1 MGKSLTTEQLNEL
14 RQGNGSFGSAIQ
26 ALKEGFLVK
35 RSSDKRNYF
44 IFIQETPEVVK
55 NKFKNVSLEK
65 IVSIYESG
73 FTEKTEFVDSDIL
86 ADDWMTIEQSVK
98 EE

>member
-1 MGKSLTTEQLNEL
+1 MGKSLTLDQLNEL

-65 IVSIYESG
+65 IVSVYEGG
-73 FTEKTEFVDSDIL
+73 FTEKTEFLDFDIL
-86 ADDWMTIEQSVK
+86 AEDWMTIEKTVK
-98 EE
+98 

>member
-1 MGKSLTTEQLNEL
+1 MGKSLTAEQLNEL

-65 IVSIYESG
+65 IVSVYEGG
-73 FTEKTEFVDSDIL
+73 FTEKTEFLDFDIL
-86 ADDWMTIEQSVK
+86 AEDWMTIE
-98 EE
+98 